1 MSLLSVVRGRLMT
14 DTPRPRRR
22 RSPRARWSHVVTV
35 AAVTMTALTISAL
48 TVPASQ
54 VASAQTPVADDRV
67 GTDQTAE
74 LAVRAQRAADYG
86 AANAAANEVEQA
98 VAIVNRTTGA
108 IVAENNGGQV
118 FNSESILKLFTAAFY
133 LTRAEGMP
141 EGWLI
146 DDLRT
151 MIMTSDNGIQTD
163 LWDYEIIPTIAGRYG
178 LTDTSN
184 GYAASPESWGSDLT
198 TATDQAMFLYR
209 MSIDPEVGP
218 LLMTWMASTTPTAAD
233 GFDQSFGLAA
243 LTGDHGSKQGWS
255 DPDWS
260 PANMHSVGWTGRY
273 FVAILQTSPTATYA
287 TMRATST
294 TTARSVAEVVITS
307 VGGNATITPA
317 HHVNRGEFG
326 RLIRH
331 SFENSGVG
339 QGLGI
344 GIAVVDADG
353 TRDC

>member
-1 MSLLSVVRGRLMT
+1 VLT
-14 DTPRPRRR
+14 
-22 RSPRARWSHVVTV
+22 
-35 AAVTMTALTISAL
+35 VTM
-48 TVPASQ
+48 SQ
-54 VASAQTPVADDRV
+54 VALAQIPVADDRAE
-67 GTDQTAE
+67 TDQTAE
-74 LAVRAQRAADYG
+74 LAVRAQQAADYG

-98 VAIVNRTTGA
+98 VAVVDRTTGA
-108 IVAENNGGQV
+108 LVAENNGGQV

-133 LTRAEGMP
+133 LTEAAGPP
-141 EGWLI
+141 ESWLV

-151 MIMTSDNGIQTD
+151 MITTSDNGIQTD
-163 LWDYEIIPTIAGRYG
+163 LWDYEIIPTIAERYD
-178 LTDTSN
+178 LADTNN
-184 GYAASPESWGSDLT
+184 GYAASPESWGSDRT
-198 TATDQAMFLYR
+198 TATDQALFLYR
-209 MSIDPEVGP
+209 MSVDPEMGP
-218 LLMTWMASTTPTAAD
+218 LLMTWMAATTPTAAD

-260 PANMHSVGWTGRY
+260 PANLHSVGWTGRY

-294 TTARSVAEVVITS
+294 TTAQSLAGVVVASADKPSTTS
-307 VGGNATITPA
+307 A

-331 SFENSGVG
+331 SFESSGIG

-344 GIAVVDADG
+344 GIAVVDARG
-353 TRDC
+353 SRDC